1 MKNSQV
7 KVVKLKNCCIAI
19 FFLTLCY
26 RTPAALTG
34 GLTQEVIQVGDKDTV
49 KTANSEPVQAEVLM
63 PWEKRLADESPKA
76 FKAFCLFR
84 NMGYKRSIKACLEL
98 NGIDPKKYGSWA
110 RYARMFDW
118 KNRAAAYDEFIAK
131 ETEREILAERVE
143 RRKRQMEMLNGFD
156 ELVQKRIKTLKPE
169 DLNADGAMDL
179 LERSA
184 KLDSFITGADKENAK
199 PVQGE
204 LAITFADS
212 FKDL

>member
-1 MKNSQV
+1 M
-7 KVVKLKNCCIAI
+7 
-19 FFLTLCY
+19 
-26 RTPAALTG
+26 
-34 GLTQEVIQVGDKDTV
+34 GDKDTV
-49 KTANSEPVQAEVLM
+49 KTANSELNLTDVPLKV
-63 PWEKRLADESPKA
+63 WEKRMDDESPKA

-84 NMGYKRSIKACLEL
+84 AMGYKRSIKACLEL
-98 NGIDPKKYGSWA
+98 NRIDPKKYGSWA
-110 RYARMFDW
+110 RYARLYHW
-118 KNRAAAYDEFIAK
+118 NERAAAYDEYIAK
-131 ETEREILAERVE
+131 ETEREILAERIE

-169 DLNADGAMDL
+169 DLNADGAMNL

-184 KLDSFITGADKENAK
+184 KLDSFITGADKENSK

>member
-1 MKNSQV
+1 MGEQ
-7 KVVKLKNCCIAI
+7 
-19 FFLTLCY
+19 
-26 RTPAALTG
+26 G
-34 GLTQEVIQVGDKDTV
+34 TV
-49 KTANSEPVQAEVLM
+49 KPINSELDKAEVLK
-63 PWEKRLADESPKA
+63 PWEVRLPEEPPKA

-84 NMGYKRSIKACLEL
+84 SMGYKRSIKACLEL
-98 NGIDPKKYGSWA
+98 NGIEASKYGSWA
-110 RYARMFDW
+110 RYARLYKW
-118 KNRAAAYDEFIAK
+118 QERAAAYDEYVAK
-131 ETEREILAERVE
+131 ETERELIAERVE
-143 RRKRQMEMLNGFD
+143 RKKRQMEMLNGFD
-156 ELVQKRIKTLKPE
+156 ELVAKRIKTLKPD

>member
-1 MKNSQV
+1 M
-7 KVVKLKNCCIAI
+7 
-19 FFLTLCY
+19 
-26 RTPAALTG
+26 G
-34 GLTQEVIQVGDKDTV
+34 EKDTV
-49 KTANSEPVQAEVLM
+49 KTANSELNSAEVLNV
-63 PWEKRLADESPKA
+63 WEKRLADEPSRA

-84 NMGYKRSIKACLEL
+84 AMGYKRSIKACLEL

-110 RYARMFDW
+110 RYARLYQW
-118 KNRAAAYDEFIAK
+118 KERAAAYDEYIAK

-156 ELVQKRIKTLKPE
+156 ELVAQRIKTLKPE
-169 DLNADGAMDL
+169 ELNADGAMDL

-184 KLDSFITGADKENAK
+184 KLDSFITGADKDNK

-212 FKDL
+212 FQGL

>member
-1 MKNSQV
+1 M
-7 KVVKLKNCCIAI
+7 
-19 FFLTLCY
+19 
-26 RTPAALTG
+26 
-34 GLTQEVIQVGDKDTV
+34 GDKDTV
-49 KTANSEPVQAEVLM
+49 STSANLNSELNSKVAE
-63 PWEKRLADESPKA
+63 PEKSWEKKLIDESPKA

-84 NMGYKRSIKACLEL
+84 AMGYKRSIKACMEMH
-98 NGIDPKKYGSWA
+98 GIESKKYGSWA
-110 RYARMFDW
+110 RYARMFNW
-118 KNRAAAYDEFIAK
+118 NERTAKYDEFVAK
-131 ETEREILAERVE
+131 ETERELINECVE
-143 RRKRQMEMLNGFD
+143 RKKRQMEMLNEFD
-156 ELVQKRIKTLKPE
+156 GLVAKRLKTLNPD

>member
-1 MKNSQV
+1 MSDKYAVMTSANASSE
-7 KVVKLKNCCIAI
+7 
-19 FFLTLCY
+19 
-26 RTPAALTG
+26 LTG
-34 GLTQEVIQVGDKDTV
+34 
-49 KTANSEPVQAEVLM
+49 SEPVKSWEV
-63 PWEKRLADESPKA
+63 RLPGESSKA

-84 NMGYKRSIKACLEL
+84 SMGYKRSIKACMEMH
-98 NGIDPKKYGSWA
+98 GIEQKCYGSWA
-110 RYARMFDW
+110 RYARLFRW
-118 KNRAAAYDEFIAK
+118 NERASDYDAFIAK
-131 ETEREILAERVE
+131 ETEKEILAERVE

-156 ELVQKRIKTLKPE
+156 ELVGKRLKTLNPE

-199 PVQGE
+199 TVQGE

>member
-1 MKNSQV
+1 M
-7 KVVKLKNCCIAI
+7 
-19 FFLTLCY
+19 
-26 RTPAALTG
+26 
-34 GLTQEVIQVGDKDTV
+34 GDKYTV
-49 KTANSEPVQAEVLM
+49 KTANSELTLAEQPLNS
-63 PWEKRLADESPKA
+63 WEKRLDDEPPKA

-84 NMGYKRSIKACLEL
+84 SMGYKRSIKACMEMH
-98 NGIDPKKYGSWA
+98 GIDPKKYGSWA
-110 RYARMFDW
+110 RYARLYRW
-118 KNRAAAYDEFIAK
+118 NERALEYDTYIAK

-143 RRKRQMEMLNGFD
+143 RRKKQMEMLNGFD
-156 ELVQKRIKTLKPE
+156 ELVGKRLKTLKPE

>member
-1 MKNSQV
+1 MQ
-7 KVVKLKNCCIAI
+7 
-19 FFLTLCY
+19 
-26 RTPAALTG
+26 
-34 GLTQEVIQVGDKDTV
+34 DKGAVMTSANV
-49 KTANSEPVQAEVLM
+49 NSEPDTEPKM
-63 PWEKRLADESPKA
+63 SWEERLPDESPKA

-84 NMGYKRSIKACLEL
+84 AMGYKRSIKACMEMH
-98 NGIDPKKYGSWA
+98 GIEPKKYGSWA
-110 RYARMFDW
+110 RYARLFRW
-118 KNRAAAYDEFIAK
+118 NERAAEYDAYIAR

-156 ELVQKRIKTLKPE
+156 ELVGKRLKTLDPE
-169 DLNADGAMDL
+169 KLDADGAMDL

-184 KLDSFITGADKENAK
+184 KLDSFITGADKENTK